1 MDLSQTLRYKVLVER
16 KGYTFFVELEYE
28 NLPEFCSNCN
38 FIGHNIE
45 NFKKLKSHEE
55 DNEDRK

>member
-1 MDLSQTLRYKVLVER
+1 VER

-45 NFKKLKSHEE
+45 NFKKLKSCDE

>member
-16 KGYTFFVELEYE
+16 KRYTLFVEFEYE